1 MRGHRLISAT
11 LAAALSLFL
20 SACGGGGG
28 SSSTPTPTPIPTP
41 TPVLSIVNTTL
52 PAAVQWLSYSA
63 TLTAAN
69 GVAPINWSIDSSSV
83 DQLPAGLSLNATTGV
98 ISGSPTVNG
107 NFNIVFKVTDASST
121 PKSANQNLLLL
132 INQPLAWTT
141 YSNPTYYEYQSVAQG
156 FGSAYNGVFPY
167 TFSLA
172 QGSLPPG
179 THLDH
184 NSGNLTG
191 APTATGTFSFSIQ
204 VQDSYS
210 PPETLNEAISVMVTP
225 PPLQIT
231 NALSNPKLLVNR
243 PFNGS
248 FVAVGGTPP
257 YTYHVVSGVLPP
269 GISMADPSTGVASG
283 TPTTTGI
290 YNFSLTATDATSTTV
305 YSYLTWSVV
314 QAAGRNDTPAN
325 ATRIGNSFTNASI
338 SPLVDSSG
346 VLVPDTDYYKL
357 LGAAGSTVIVSTL
370 AKQGNPNNP
379 LDTVIEITDVNG
391 ARFTTGCNQPGGT
404 TTDFTSPCLN
414 DDQSANPHIQ
424 DSQLTY
430 KVPGTSGS
438 QTFLVHVFDWSG
450 NARPDMTY
458 GLSVSGVIDPLAFY
472 QNALLPTG
480 IVHQSYTAMI
490 SASGGTGSF
499 TYSLA
504 SGSLP
509 PGLTF
514 TVNPN
519 NTGTTITGIPTS
531 AGNSTFSVQV
541 TDQTSPPQQKTA
553 SFTISIANP
562 LVITTTSLPDGYVG
576 TPYSAQL
583 ASTGGVGPIQWSAYS
598 LPAGLSLSS
607 TGLISGTP
615 TSAGPYFPLVYANDM
630 GSVPSGLAAS
640 TSFQLT
646 VH

>member
-1 MRGHRLISAT
+1 M
-11 LAAALSLFL
+11 
-20 SACGGGGG
+20 
-28 SSSTPTPTPIPTP
+28 
-41 TPVLSIVNTTL
+41 NTTL
-52 PAAVQWLSYSA
+52 PAAVQWLPYSA
-63 TLTAAN
+63 TLTEAN
-69 GVAPINWSIDSSSV
+69 GVAPVSWAIDTSSV
-83 DQLPAGLSLNATTGV
+83 NQLPAGLSLNATTGV
-98 ISGSPTVNG
+98 ISGTPTVSG
-107 NFNIVFKVTDASST
+107 DFNIVFKVTDASST
-121 PKSANQNLLLL
+121 PKSANQNLPLL
-132 INQPLAWTT
+132 IDQALAWTT
-141 YSNPTYYEYQSVAQG
+141 YSNPTYSEYQSVSQG
-156 FGSAYNGVFPY
+156 FGYAYNGVFPY
-167 TFSLA
+167 TFSLT

-184 NSGNLTG
+184 NSGTLTG
-191 APTATGTFSFSIQ
+191 APTAAGTFSFSVQI
-204 VQDSYS
+204 QDSYS
-210 PPETLNEAISVMVTP
+210 PPETLNQPITVTVTP

-231 NALSNPKLLVNR
+231 NALNNPKVLVNR
-243 PFNGS
+243 PFSGS
-248 FVAVGGTPP
+248 FVAIGGTPP
-257 YTYHVVSGVLPP
+257 YTFRVVSGILPP
-269 GISMADPSTGVASG
+269 GVSITDPSTGLVSG
-283 TPTTTGI
+283 TPTTTGT
-290 YNFSLTATDATSTTV
+290 YSFSLTATDAASTTV

-314 QAAGRNDTPAN
+314 QATGRNDTPAN

-346 VLVPDTDYYKL
+346 LLVPDTDYYKL
-357 LGAAGSTVIVSTL
+357 LGAAGSTVTVSTL

-391 ARFTTGCNQPGGT
+391 ARFSTGCNQPGGT

-458 GLSVSGVIDPLAFY
+458 GLSVSGVVDPLAFY
-472 QNALLPTG
+472 QNALPTG
-480 IVHQSYTAMI
+480 IVGQSYTAMI
-490 SASGGTGSF
+490 SASGGTGTL

-509 PGLTF
+509 PGLPF
-514 TVNPN
+514 SVNPN
-519 NTGTTITGIPTS
+519 NTGTTITGTPTS
-531 AGNSTFSVQV
+531 AGSFTFSVQV
-541 TDQTSPPQQKTA
+541 MDQTSPPQQKTA
-553 SFTISIANP
+553 SFTIIIANP
-562 LVITTTSLPDGYVG
+562 LVITTASLPDGNVG

-583 ASTGGVGPIQWSAYS
+583 ASIGGVGPIQWSAYS

-615 TSAGPYFPLVYANDM
+615 TSAGPSFPLVYANDM
-630 GSVPSGLAAS
+630 GSVPSGLGTS
-640 TSFQLT
+640 VSFQLT